1 MSSHLTRIL
10 NLISLEIQELHKVI
24 KLDEAEYKKSISE
37 SMESQ
42 MKQVQITLEKSKK
55 LFNEE
60 YY

>member
-10 NLISLEIQELHKVI
+10 NLISLEIQGLHKVI

-42 MKQVQITLEKSKK
+42 IKQVQITLEKSKK